1 MTLPDLPALLQ
12 ALASGLLIGGLFA
25 LAALGLSLVVGVV
38 RIVNLMHGELVL
50 LGAYIAWLLVQWTHL
65 NPLLL
70 APIAALTVALIGLPI
85 ERYLLH
91 PVSRHGEEAPLL
103 TTFALS
109 IIAQNLLVYFLR
121 GDTRSLD
128 SGLHDEHLTL
138 GPVSV
143 PLLYVIAFVIALLVC
158 SAVHVLIAHSGFGR
172 RIRASAE
179 NPTDA
184 AVVGVP
190 VRRMY
195 ALVFGIAA
203 GVSGLGGAMLG
214 MVFAFT
220 PATGVELLLT
230 GFTVVVLG
238 GLGSVKGT
246 LLGGLALGVIESL
259 GASVLGDG
267 YRLFVGL
274 LAFLIFLVLRPQGL
288 FGRAA

>member
-1 MTLPDLPALLQ
+1 VTLPDWSALLQ
-12 ALASGLLIGGLFA
+12 ALVTGLLLGGLFA

-50 LGAYIAWLLVQWTHL
+50 LGAYAAWLLVGATHL
-65 NPLLL
+65 NPLWL
-70 APIAALTVALIGLPI
+70 APVAALIVAAIGLPV

-91 PVSRHGEEAPLL
+91 PVAKHGAEAPLL

-109 IIAQNLLVYFLR
+109 IILQNLLVYFLR

-128 SGLHDEHLTL
+128 SGMNQQRWQL

-143 PLLYVIAFVIALLVC
+143 PLLYLLAFLVSLAVC
-158 SAVHVLIAHSGFGR
+158 LAVHLLITRTAFGR
-172 RIRASAE
+172 RVRASAE

-190 VRRMY
+190 VRRMHAAVF
-195 ALVFGIAA
+195 ALAA
-203 GVSGLGGAMLG
+203 GVSGLGGALLG

-220 PATGVELLLT
+220 PSTGIELLLT

-246 LLGGLALGVIESL
+246 LLGGLALGLIESL
-259 GASVLGDG
+259 GATVLGDG

-274 LAFLIFLVLRPQGL
+274 VTFLVFMVVRPQGL